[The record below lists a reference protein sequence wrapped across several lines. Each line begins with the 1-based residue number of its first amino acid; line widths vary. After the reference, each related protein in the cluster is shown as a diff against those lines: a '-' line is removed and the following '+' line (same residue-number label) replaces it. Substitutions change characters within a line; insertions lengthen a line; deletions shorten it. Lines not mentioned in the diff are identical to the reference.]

1 MIITTVEEEEEEEE
15 EEEKEEEEKEEHRG
29 RVDNL
34 KDLLA
39 AALGPVTT
47 KTRTPVEKNVWALDS
62 AMGLIFPL

>member
-1 MIITTVEEEEEEEE
+1 
-15 EEEKEEEEKEEHRG
+15 
-29 RVDNL
+29 
-34 KDLLA
+34 LLA